1 MISTYVIIESSVLC
15 VSVSSYGFLIRIQG
29 FRSGVHPNTLVA
41 QTVKNLPAMQK
52 TQDQSLGQGDPL
64 EKGMA
69 IYSSILA

>member
-15 VSVSSYGFLIRIQG
+15 VSVSSYGFLIRIPS
-29 FRSGVHPNTLVA
+29 FRSVVHPNTLVA

-52 TQDQSLGQGDPL
+52 TQDQSLGQEDPL

-69 IYSSILA
+69 VYSSILA